1 MARKFTVTL
10 TSGTNAG
17 PYNIYYNSVSPSTLA
32 DLFGTTDKAENLTLS
47 QVQSGVVIE
56 VPNNATSIIF
66 FNTDPDVATDCATN
80 QEVYNLS
87 PLEATATP
95 TPTSTDGPTPTPT
108 NTPTPT
114 PTSTDGPTPT
124 PTSTDAPTP
133 TPTDTPTPTPTPNCD
148 FDVDTN
154 IVTPTPT
161 PTATELA
168 EPCVGIEFNGKEGT
182 AGSEVTYE
190 ACDGNTYSLSVPGGD
205 SVEPPHC
212 VRNNTWTYSIPSNMD
227 PVSLIPFSPCGTE
240 GPTPTPTPTATF
252 PVVTKDPNTGTGNKK
267 VQLCS
272 TGAEYIIDDGV
283 YCAFGEESLA
293 AVGVLPGDVI
303 YITIGED
310 SCGNSPVCA
319 EVIETVSNQPVTA
332 VWRYNSSNDK
342 FNSCNLCYTP

>member
-17 PYNIYYNSVSPSTLA
+17 PYHIYYNSVSSSTLA
-32 DLFGTTDKAENLTLS
+32 DLFGTTNKAENLTLS

-161 PTATELA
+161 PT
-168 EPCVGIEFNGKEGT
+168 PNCDFDIDIDV
-182 AGSEVTYE
+182 VTPTPTPTPSPTPN
-190 ACDGNTYSLSVPGGD
+190 CDFDVDIDVVTPT
-205 SVEPPHC
+205 PTP
-212 VRNNTWTYSIPSNMD
+212 TPSPTPNCD
-227 PVSLIPFSPCGTE
+227 FDIDVDVV
-240 GPTPTPTPTATF
+240 TPTPTPTATF
-252 PVVTKDPNTGTGNKK
+252 PVTTKDPGTGTGNKK

-272 TGAEYIIDDGV
+272 NNAEYIIDDDM
-283 YCAFGEESLA
+283 YCDNGEMALA
-293 AVGVLPGDVI
+293 AVGLLPGDVI
-303 YITIGED
+303 YITIGES
-310 SCGNSPVCA
+310 SCGNAPVCA
-319 EVIETVSNQPVTA
+319 EVIETVSNQTVTA
-332 VWRYNSSNDK
+332 VWRYHSSNDK
-342 FNSCNLCYTP
+342 FNSCGSCYTP